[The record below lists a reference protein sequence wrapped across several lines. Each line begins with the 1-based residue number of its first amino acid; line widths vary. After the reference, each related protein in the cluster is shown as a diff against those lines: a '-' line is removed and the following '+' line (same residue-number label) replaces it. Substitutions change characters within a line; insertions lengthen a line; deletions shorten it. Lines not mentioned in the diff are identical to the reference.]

1 MRYTLKEAFDDIFDG
16 IKFDEALAKSLYKFR
31 VNYMSANKDHM
42 EFFGGNLLGVNI
54 VRFKDSDV
62 NNFFA
67 LFDLEYK
74 EVVDQVR
81 RVTTI
86 DHSFKVG
93 SDVFNLTV
101 IYVIHRFLNSP
112 VNQITR
118 QKACYD
124 TAMIF
129 FCRCCA
135 ALICANFTYPADPK
149 VAQLA
154 YANLSQ
160 KYLIKRL
167 GSWNKVLDYRTLALL
182 DKKESPHTR
191 TLQFFDEDPK
201 IQYVISDSQGR
212 IREMFKGYYSEFM
225 IVHQQGDSLTIQ
237 KSFVTGAEGEDVLRE
252 KTMGPENYIY
262 FIREII
268 PDRDTFIRGDIL
280 QIVSRN
286 NSNTSL
292 RAVTS
297 TLEWL
302 VDGSMDPK
310 RHKQVDDFIC
320 RVLVLM
326 AHFMQYNIEAN
337 RHRDL
342 AYVLSTL
349 KNLFLS
355 TRSVDPDLIKVREM
369 GEKIVTEA
377 QGKMSTSLMMATRTA
392 VIIYI
397 CARALIVK

>member
-135 ALICANFTYPADPK
+135 
-149 VAQLA
+149 
-154 YANLSQ
+154 
-160 KYLIKRL
+160 
-167 GSWNKVLDYRTLALL
+167 
-182 DKKESPHTR
+182 
-191 TLQFFDEDPK
+191 
-201 IQYVISDSQGR
+201 
-212 IREMFKGYYSEFM
+212 
-225 IVHQQGDSLTIQ
+225 
-237 KSFVTGAEGEDVLRE
+237 
-252 KTMGPENYIY
+252 
-262 FIREII
+262 
-268 PDRDTFIRGDIL
+268 
-280 QIVSRN
+280 
-286 NSNTSL
+286 
-292 RAVTS
+292 
-297 TLEWL
+297 
-302 VDGSMDPK
+302 
-310 RHKQVDDFIC
+310 DD
-320 RVLVLM
+320 L
-326 AHFMQYNIEAN
+326 
-337 RHRDL
+337 
-342 AYVLSTL
+342 
-349 KNLFLS
+349 
-355 TRSVDPDLIKVREM
+355 
-369 GEKIVTEA
+369 
-377 QGKMSTSLMMATRTA
+377 
-392 VIIYI
+392 
-397 CARALIVK
+397 